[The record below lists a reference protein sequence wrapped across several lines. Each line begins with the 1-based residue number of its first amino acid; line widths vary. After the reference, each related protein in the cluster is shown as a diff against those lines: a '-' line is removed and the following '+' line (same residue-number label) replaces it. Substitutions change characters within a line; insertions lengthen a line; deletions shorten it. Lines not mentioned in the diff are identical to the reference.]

1 MSSTKGTYQ
10 LQQENKTNIERL
22 SLAVPH
28 SDLSTTLN
36 IFISGVSSRIMII
49 EPNIKPNMEPEV
61 LAFQQR
67 YIRSWGSTSISTALR
82 TFLGKY

>member
-1 MSSTKGTYQ
+1 MMNKGM
-10 LQQENKTNIERL
+10 L

-49 EPNIKPNMEPEV
+49 EPNIQPNIEPEV

-67 YIRSWGSTSISTALR
+67 YVRSWGSTSISTALC